1 MSSEDLNIIKIQ
13 LGTTNIGWC
22 YSACSKT
29 PFIGIQKQTCYCIS
43 DKSDK
48 RIRELN
54 CNHGCEVS
62 SNATCGG
69 DNVTSLY
76 RMLSHNDSVHFPEKQ
91 KSKNNCL
98 KMYLDKNNGS
108 KSYEW
113 KSCSEQMWAFCKS
126 DSDHSCE
133 LYRELKSWRNAATLC
148 FQNNGYPIGY
158 EAARNVTYMARY
170 GWTGIVWSDVIFK
183 ETELYRKN
191 MSDISHGY
199 LKYEGSLGYV
209 LHFSKHDDERKY
221 ILCNGSI
228 FL

>member
-1 MSSEDLNIIKIQ
+1 
-13 LGTTNIGWC
+13 
-22 YSACSKT
+22 
-29 PFIGIQKQTCYCIS
+29 
-43 DKSDK
+43 
-48 RIRELN
+48 
-54 CNHGCEVS
+54 
-62 SNATCGG
+62 
-69 DNVTSLY
+69 
-76 RMLSHNDSVHFPEKQ
+76 
-91 KSKNNCL
+91 
-98 KMYLDKNNGS
+98 MYLDKNNGS

-133 LYRELKSWRNAATLC
+133 LYKELKSWRNAATLC

-199 LKYEGSLGYV
+199 LKYESSLGYV
-209 LHFSKHDDERKY
+209 LHFAKHDDARKY
-221 ILCNGSI
+221 ILCNGEPVIKETTMIRTKAHSSI
-228 FL
+228 PMSKTPETPVTPTGEMKRSSNDSSFDDTDLTVVVWVSVSATLLVVIIVILLVLVKR